1 MAVVWNIISGILSL
15 EPVQGAIVALL
26 LLWLGRLFVK
36 HQWTQ
41 KIVKLATDAY
51 VYAEEQGLLQGLR
64 GYQKW
69 DPFFDKF
76 VLEYQKKYGKDPP
89 PEIRAAAVKYVEQ
102 RVINEKKQDSL

>member
-1 MAVVWNIISGILSL
+1 MWSIITGILSL

-51 VYAEEQGLLQGLR
+51 VYAEGQGVLQGLK

-76 VLEYQKKYGKDPP
+76 VEQFRVKYGCDPT
-89 PEIRAAAVKYVEQ
+89 PEARATAVKYVEQ
-102 RVINEKKQDSL
+102 RVLNDKKAESL